1 MRQYGLQITFPICY
15 NTSMTI
21 HDFIKKRKH
30 LIWGVKDYNTLNAPA
45 IVEATLN
52 YGDWNDVQ
60 TLIKILGLKK
70 VAKIFHEKSQPSKMG
85 RQNYHPEVVNYF
97 RLYFQKYA

>member
-1 MRQYGLQITFPICY
+1 
-15 NTSMTI
+15 MTI
-21 HDFIKKRKH
+21 HDFIKKRPH
-30 LIWGVKDYNTLNAPA
+30 LIWWVKDYDKLNAEA

-52 YGDWNDVQ
+52 YGDWSDVQ

-70 VAKIFHEKSQPSKMG
+70 VAKIFRAKSKPSKMG
-85 RQNYHPEVVNYF
+85 RQNYLPEVINYF